1 MLRQRA
7 AYQHVAGLKFSQLF
21 HSTWAIESEWRV
33 STVRVNSRNDFQYVH
48 CLRILTVA
56 DCFKKLCCNSLNAFG
71 YFGLS
76 ILRIRRSVGRL
87 PATVGRTSTISV
99 SRSRPAA
106 VELQRGGSWRGRAA
120 NIWCERKKSHNQMA
134 AYSTVYNLFVC
145 VCVINVT
152 LNVSSRWFFTQYLQ
166 KLPMQRYIEHHWN
179 LIWRRMNVFLCC
191 ARVAVVTCISGSWT
205 NELESDRISFF
216 EKCSMLI
223 EEEAPHVEM
232 KWHGRI
238 IRLLTLLGHTRLK
251 IKKSIHVAW
260 KMLPW
265 CLLSLFLGKKMVT
278 SVKGARFQRNVFMSV
293 LSLSSKSNLIHNF
306 SHVFTSLRRYD
317 IHMIALKWIEVWMC
331 RMIASCCKD
340 FDVLCQ
346 NTLWKATSWGTVFGY
361 PEITRQPTENEIKL
375 RSLTPRS
382 TAYKGWPGSAD
393 FVALCPH

>member
-120 NIWCERKKSHNQMA
+120 NIWCERKKSHNQKGDR
-134 AYSTVYNLFVC
+134 TIFLC
-145 VCVINVT
+145 VSSMSQ
-152 LNVSSRWFFTQYLQ
+152 LNVSSRWFFTPYLQ

-179 LIWRRMNVFLCC
+179 LIWRRMNVLLCC
-191 ARVAVVTCISGSWT
+191 ARVAVITCISGSWT

-223 EEEAPHVEM
+223 EEEEAPHVEM
-232 KWHGRI
+232 KYDEMTWTNYTFTH
-238 IRLLTLLGHTRLK
+238 LTWSYS
-251 IKKSIHVAW
+251 IKNQYISIHVAW

-265 CLLSLFLGKKMVT
+265 CLLSLFLGKKW
-278 SVKGARFQRNVFMSV
+278 
-293 LSLSSKSNLIHNF
+293 
-306 SHVFTSLRRYD
+306 SHQ
-317 IHMIALKWIEVWMC
+317 W
-331 RMIASCCKD
+331 SCT
-340 FDVLCQ
+340 F
-346 NTLWKATSWGTVFGY
+346 
-361 PEITRQPTENEIKL
+361 PECFHVRAELEL
-375 RSLTPRS
+375 L
-382 TAYKGWPGSAD
+382 
-393 FVALCPH
+393 